1 MIRLFKI
8 RTLVLL
14 IGEAL
19 IAWTSF
25 LLGAVL
31 VFQEDSHIEL
41 YYQNGFYKI
50 LGLTVVVLLCSH
62 SLDLYDT
69 ALFSTKGELYFR
81 LLMLP
86 AVMAFLLAG
95 VALVKP
101 ALLLGGEPSAVSR
114 RFSSELGLIILT
126 FALIGWRI
134 AFTWLVQLPFLVER
148 VYVLGT
154 GERAQ
159 RLVHGMRQNPDLGV
173 AIASWT
179 GRLEGAVTLESVA
192 AHLMEG
198 VHKQK
203 RNRVIVARPDRRGKI
218 PMTELLEL
226 RKEGV
231 KIEEATSWLEKNLR
245 QDRGR
250 GFVSQLAGLWRWF
263 SPQHTLPVD
272 PARAVDRDLADRPYS
287 RAAFD
292 RSEEHTSELQS

>member
-69 ALFSTKGELYFR
+69 ARLNTKGELYFR

-101 ALLLGGEPSAVSR
+101 ALLFGGGALGG
-114 RFSSELGLIILT
+114 
-126 FALIGWRI
+126 
-134 AFTWLVQLPFLVER
+134 
-148 VYVLGT
+148 
-154 GERAQ
+154 
-159 RLVHGMRQNPDLGV
+159 
-173 AIASWT
+173 
-179 GRLEGAVTLESVA
+179 
-192 AHLMEG
+192 
-198 VHKQK
+198 
-203 RNRVIVARPDRRGKI
+203 RRGV
-218 PMTELLEL
+218 L
-226 RKEGV
+226 
-231 KIEEATSWLEKNLR
+231 
-245 QDRGR
+245 
-250 GFVSQLAGLWRWF
+250 
-263 SPQHTLPVD
+263 
-272 PARAVDRDLADRPYS
+272 
-287 RAAFD
+287 
-292 RSEEHTSELQS
+292 